1 MMRACL
7 SLVMFG
13 ATLLLA
19 SPAAAQLSVSRSPSG
34 TAPVI
39 GTVVRGSAATTFS
52 ISTAGVVTRTSG
64 NAIRLSSTSLT
75 PPTISINCGL
85 TLMSCLLR
93 DVRVVITASGASDDG
108 SITRFRIGS
117 LSGGTYRT
125 GAPAEGA
132 SLTFDLRPIGAGRS
146 VTFPLG
152 MDVLLAA
159 GADSGTDTFTYTV
172 TATFL

>member
-1 MMRACL
+1 MRTCL

-13 ATLLLA
+13 ATLLMA
-19 SPAAAQLSVSRSPSG
+19 TPAAAQLSVSRSPSG

-64 NAIRLSSTSLT
+64 DAIRLGSTSLT

-85 TLMSCLLR
+85 TLMTCQTR
-93 DVRVVITASGASDDG
+93 DVRVVVTASGASDDG
-108 SITRFRIGS
+108 SISRFRIGT
-117 LSGGTYRT
+117 LTGGTYRT
-125 GAPAEGA
+125 SAPADAA
-132 SLTFDLRPIGAGRS
+132 SLTFTLRPIGSGRS

>member
-7 SLVMFG
+7 SLMMFGVMFL
-13 ATLLLA
+13 TA
-19 SPAAAQLSVSRSPSG
+19 SPAAAQLSISRSPSG

-64 NAIRLSSTSLT
+64 NAIRLSTASLT
-75 PPTISINCGL
+75 PPTISISCGL
-85 TLMSCLLR
+85 TLLTCQMR
-93 DVRVVITASGASDDG
+93 DVRVVITATGASDDG
-108 SITRFRIGS
+108 SISRFRIGS
-117 LSGGTYRT
+117 LTGGSYR
-125 GAPAEGA
+125 GSAPAEGA
-132 SLTFDLRPIGAGRS
+132 SLTFDLRPIGSGRS

-152 MDVLLAA
+152 MDVLLTA

>member
-1 MMRACL
+1 MIRAAL
-7 SLVMFG
+7 SLLSLALTLML
-13 ATLLLA
+13 AT
-19 SPAAAQLSVSRSPSG
+19 PAAAQLSVSRSPGG

-52 ISTAGVVTRTSG
+52 ISTTGVVTRTSG
-64 NAIRLSSTSLT
+64 NAIRLSTASVT

-85 TLMSCLLR
+85 SLLNCPGR

-108 SITRFRIGS
+108 SITRFRIGT
-117 LSGGTYRT
+117 LSGGNYRNA
-125 GAPAEGA
+125 APAEGA
-132 SLTFDLRPIGAGRS
+132 SLTFDLRPIGSGRS

>member
-1 MMRACL
+1 MMRSYL
-7 SLVMFG
+7 GLMMFG
-13 ATLLLA
+13 TMLLLA
-19 SPAAAQLSVSRSPSG
+19 SPAAAQLSISRSPSG

-52 ISTAGVVTRTSG
+52 ISTTGVVTRTSG
-64 NAIRLSSTSLT
+64 NAIRLSTTSLT

-85 TLMSCLLR
+85 TLVSCLLR
-93 DVRVVITASGASDDG
+93 DVRVVVTASGASDDG
-108 SITRFRIGS
+108 SITRFRVGS
-117 LSGGTYRT
+117 LTGGTYRT

-152 MDVLLAA
+152 MDVRLTA

>member
-7 SLVMFG
+7 SLMMFG
-13 ATLLLA
+13 TMLLLA
-19 SPAAAQLSVSRSPSG
+19 SPAAAQLSISRSPSG
-34 TAPVI
+34 TSPVI

-64 NAIRLSSTSLT
+64 NAIRLSTTSLT
-75 PPTISINCGL
+75 PPTITIHCGL
-85 TLMSCLLR
+85 TLVSCLVR

-132 SLTFDLRPIGAGRS
+132 NLTFDLRPIGAGRS

-152 MDVLLAA
+152 MDVLLTA

>member
-1 MMRACL
+1 MIRVAL
-7 SLVMFG
+7 SLLSLTLALTL
-13 ATLLLA
+13 AT
-19 SPAAAQLSVSRSPSG
+19 PAAAQLSVSRTPSG

-39 GTVVRGSAATTFS
+39 GAVVRGSAATTFS
-52 ISTAGVVTRTSG
+52 ISTAGVVTRPTG
-64 NAIRLSSTSLT
+64 NAIRLSTASVT

-85 TLMSCLLR
+85 SLMSCQTR

-108 SITRFRIGS
+108 SISRFRIGA
-117 LSGGTYRT
+117 LTGGAYRT
-125 GAPAEGA
+125 SAPAEAA
-132 SLTFDLRPIGAGRS
+132 SLTFDLRPIGSGRS

-172 TATFL
+172 TATFR